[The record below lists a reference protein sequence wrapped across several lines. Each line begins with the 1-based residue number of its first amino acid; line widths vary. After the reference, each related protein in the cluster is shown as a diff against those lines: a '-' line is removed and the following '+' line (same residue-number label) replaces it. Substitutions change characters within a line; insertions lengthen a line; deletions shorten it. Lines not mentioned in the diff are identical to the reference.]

1 VHRFTAPKLEDIMLR
16 SVVRTLLLLA
26 ALAGV
31 AGLVGCASVDPKVYA
46 NQKPALD
53 LKQYFN
59 GTLEGHGAVMDR
71 SGQVTRRFV
80 VTIKASWQ
88 GEAGQMIGTLD
99 EDFVW
104 SDGVKE
110 KRIWTLKPGA
120 NAGEWIGTAADV
132 VGQANG
138 RVSGNALNWSYT
150 LAYKTAEGK
159 TYNIGFDDWMF
170 LIDERVMLNRAV
182 MSFWGF
188 RVGEV
193 LISFT
198 RK

>member
-1 VHRFTAPKLEDIMLR
+1 MMRHSIRGLLR
-16 SVVRTLLLLA
+16 SLAVLA
-26 ALAGV
+26 ALATIGTL
-31 AGLVGCASVDPKVYA
+31 AGCAGIDPKVYA
-46 NQKPALD
+46 EQKPALD

-80 VTIKASWQ
+80 VTIKATWQ
-88 GEAGQMIGTLD
+88 GDTGTLD

-104 SDGVKE
+104 SDGVKD
-110 KRIWTLKPGA
+110 KRVWTLKPGA
-120 NAGEWIGTAADV
+120 GGPKSGEWIGTAADV
-132 VGQANG
+132 VGQARG

-159 TYNIGFDDWMF
+159 TYDIGFDDWMF

-193 LISFT
+193 LISFS

>member
-1 VHRFTAPKLEDIMLR
+1 MKIR
-16 SVVRTLLLLA
+16 SLFQLFVVALLA
-26 ALAGV
+26 ALMA
-31 AGLVGCASVDPKVYA
+31 GCAATDPRRYA
-46 NQKPALD
+46 AEKPAFD
-53 LKQYFN
+53 LRQYFN
-59 GTLEGHGAVMDR
+59 GTIEGHGMVLDR
-71 SGQVTRRFV
+71 SGEVTRRFV
-80 VTIKASWQ
+80 VNIKATWQ
-88 GEAGQMIGTLD
+88 GDTGTLD

-110 KRIWTLKPGA
+110 KRVWTLKPGA
-120 NAGEWIGTAADV
+120 ASGQWIGTAADV

-138 RVSGNALNWSYT
+138 VVAGNALNWSYV
-150 LAYKTAEGK
+150 LAYKTADGK
-159 TYNIGFDDWMF
+159 SYNIDFDDWMF

-188 RVGEV
+188 RLGEV

>member
-1 VHRFTAPKLEDIMLR
+1 MKAR
-16 SVVRTLLLLA
+16 SLFQLMTVALLA
-26 ALAGV
+26 AVLS
-31 AGLVGCASVDPKVYA
+31 GCAATDPKRYA
-46 NQKPALD
+46 AEKPALD
-53 LKQYFN
+53 LRQYFN
-59 GTLEGHGAVMDR
+59 GTIAGHGMVLDR
-71 SGQVTRRFV
+71 SGEVTRRFV

-88 GEAGQMIGTLD
+88 GDTGTLD

-110 KRIWTLKPGA
+110 KRIWTLRPGA
-120 NAGEWIGTAADV
+120 APGQWIGTAADV

-138 RVSGNALNWSYT
+138 VVAGNALNWSYV
-150 LAYKTAEGK
+150 LAYKTADGK
-159 TYNIGFDDWMF
+159 SYNIDFDDWMF